1 MGRSKELTETEVEV
15 LLNAIDYTLETIS
28 PGIRKQTRPEWVE
41 IHLGRAFQAEAFLT
55 YARQIL
61 KQ

>member
-1 MGRSKELTETEVEV
+1 MGKSKEPEVEV

-28 PGIRKQTRPEWVE
+28 SGSRRQTRPEWAE
-41 IHLGRAFQAEAFLT
+41 IHLGRAIQSESFLT